1 MTYQAMNTF
10 RSRITL
16 LTGGLLLSLSLVL
29 VTYFYQVAS
38 TRLSKA
44 SGEYLVGISQSISNM
59 LTANLIERERE
70 IVLLSKRLSLYQ
82 NQNLSELEQTID
94 QVKNSYKHYAWVG
107 FANADGVVLASGDGL
122 LKGADVSQRPWF
134 INGRSAPFIGDLHKA
149 LLLESLLPKPEDGS
163 PIRFVDFSAPVI
175 DANGKLE
182 GVVATHANWLWAK
195 EVLSSSFTEASKT
208 KEIDMFIINNSGE
221 VLYPDNYLGDISVP
235 TTLPKDGQFES
246 LIWQDG
252 KDYLTSTVSVDSPE
266 STTLGWRL
274 VVRQPVDIA
283 MSSVKEVHSLFL
295 ILGMAATVFCM
306 FLAYR
311 FAGSLSFPLERLA
324 VTAKRIQQ
332 GDRHVTFQEDSQLN
346 EVTSL
351 SRSLQDMMSS
361 LLDREQTLLQLNSTL
376 EAKVQSRTAQL
387 EATNQ
392 SLKAIVRQDRLTQV
406 YNRLAL
412 DEELIKHYE
421 LARESGNQFAIIMV
435 DADHFKKINDQY
447 GHTVGDKV
455 LKRMAAVLKSIVDNS
470 GMVARFGGEEFTVL
484 LPTTDVENAQKMAER
499 LREHMEKTEM
509 AEGLY
514 ITASF
519 GVALYKADDDHYE
532 QVLNRADA
540 ALYKAKDTGR
550 NRVVVSD

>member
-1 MTYQAMNTF
+1 MLQGIHTF

-29 VTYFYQVAS
+29 VTSSYYVAS
-38 TRLSKA
+38 TRLSNA

-70 IVLLSKRLSLYQ
+70 IILLSKRLSLYQ
-82 NQNLSELEQTID
+82 SHNLAELEQTID
-94 QVKNSYKHYAWVG
+94 QVKNSYKHYAWIG
-107 FANADGVVLASGDGL
+107 FASPEGVVLASGDGL

-134 INGRSAPFIGDLHKA
+134 INGRSGPFIGDFHKA

-175 DANGKLE
+175 NEQGKLE

-195 EVLSSSFTEASKT
+195 EVLSSSFTAASKT
-208 KEIDMFIINNSGE
+208 KEIDMFIINNDGD
-221 VLYPDNYLGDISVP
+221 VLYPDNHLGDIHVP
-235 TTLPKDGQFES
+235 TILPKDGQFES

-252 KDYLTSTVSVDSPE
+252 KDYLTSKAFVDSPE
-266 STTLGWRL
+266 STNLGWHI
-274 VVRQPVDIA
+274 VVRQPVAIA
-283 MSSVKEVHSLFL
+283 MSTVNELYKLL
-295 ILGMAATVFCM
+295 LTLGIISTLFCM
-306 FLAYR
+306 ILAYR
-311 FAGSLSFPLERLA
+311 LAGALSFPLERLA
-324 VTAKRIQQ
+324 GTANRIQQ
-332 GDRHVTFQEDSQLN
+332 GDRHVTFQEDSQSH

-406 YNRLAL
+406 CNRLAL
-412 DEELIKHYE
+412 DEELLKEYE
-421 LARESGNQFAIIMV
+421 LARESGNPYAVIMV
-435 DADHFKKINDQY
+435 DADHFKKVNDQY
-447 GHTVGDKV
+447 GHTVGDTV
-455 LKRMAAVLKSIVDNS
+455 LKKMAAVLESIVGS
-470 GMVARFGGEEFTVL
+470 KGMVARFGGEEFTVL
-484 LPTTDVENAQKMAER
+484 LPNTQIENVQHLAET
-499 LREHMEKTEM
+499 LREKVADTEM
-509 AEGLY
+509 YTSLY
-514 ITASF
+514 VTASL
-519 GVALYKADDDHYE
+519 GVAMFKMTDDHYE

-540 ALYKAKDTGR
+540 ALYEAKGTGR

>member
-1 MTYQAMNTF
+1 MTLQRIHTF
-10 RSRITL
+10 RSRITI

-29 VTYFYQVAS
+29 VTAFYYVAS
-38 TRLSKA
+38 TRLSNA
-44 SGEYLVGISQSISNM
+44 SGEYLVGISQSTSNM

-70 IVLLSKRLSLYQ
+70 IILLSKRLSLYQ
-82 NQNLSELEQTID
+82 SDNLRELQQTID
-94 QVKNSYKHYAWVG
+94 QIKNSYKHYAWIG
-107 FANADGVVLASGDGL
+107 FASADGVVLASGNGV

-134 INGRSAPFIGDLHKA
+134 INGRSGPFIGDLHKA

-163 PIRFVDFSAPVI
+163 AIRFVDFSAPVI
-175 DANGKLE
+175 NEDGKLE

-208 KEIDMFIINNSGE
+208 KEIDMYIVNNDGD
-221 VLYPDNYLGDISVP
+221 VLYPDNHLGDISVP

-252 KDYLTSTVSVDSPE
+252 KDYLTSTAFVDSPE
-266 STTLGWRL
+266 STYLGWRI
-274 VVRQPVDIA
+274 VVRQPVAIA
-283 MSSVKEVHSLFL
+283 MS
-295 ILGMAATVFCM
+295 TVNELHKLLLTFGIISTLFCM
-306 FLAYR
+306 ILAYR
-311 FAGSLSFPLERLA
+311 LAGMLSFPLERLA

-332 GDRHVTFQEDSQLN
+332 GDRNVTFQEDNQLH

-435 DADHFKKINDQY
+435 DADHFKNINDQY

-455 LKRMAAVLKSIVDNS
+455 LKRMAAVLKNMVDNS

-484 LPTTDVENAQKMAER
+484 LPNTDVENAQKMAEI

-509 AEGLY
+509 ADGLY

-519 GVALYKADDDHYE
+519 GVAMYSADDDHYE

-540 ALYKAKDTGR
+540 ALYKAKETGR
-550 NRVVVSD
+550 NKVVFSY

>member
-1 MTYQAMNTF
+1 MQVIHTF

-29 VTYFYQVAS
+29 VTSSYYVAS
-38 TRLSKA
+38 TRLSNA
-44 SGEYLVGISQSISNM
+44 SGEYLVSISQSISNM

-70 IVLLSKRLSLYQ
+70 IILLSKRLSLYQ
-82 NQNLSELEQTID
+82 DQNLSELEQVID
-94 QVKNSYKHYAWVG
+94 QVKNSYKHYVWIG
-107 FANADGVVLASGDGL
+107 FANTDGVVLASGDGL
-122 LKGADVSQRPWF
+122 LKGVDVSQRPWF

-175 DANGKLE
+175 NEQGELE

-195 EVLSSSFTEASKT
+195 EVLSSSFTAASKT
-208 KEIDMFIINNSGE
+208 KEIDMFIINNDGD
-221 VLYPDNYLGDISVP
+221 VLYPDNHLSDIYVP

-252 KDYLTSTVSVDSPE
+252 EDYLTSTAYVKSPE
-266 STTLGWRL
+266 SADLGWHI
-274 VVRQPVDIA
+274 VVRQPVAIA
-283 MSSVKEVHSLFL
+283 MSSVKEVHRLFL
-295 ILGMAATVFCM
+295 ILGIASTLFCM

-311 FAGSLSFPLERLA
+311 LAGSLSFPLERLA
-324 VTAKRIQQ
+324 GTAKCIQQ
-332 GDRHVTFQEDSQLN
+332 GDRHVTFQEDSQLH

-447 GHTVGDKV
+447 GHTIGDKV
-455 LKRMAAVLKSIVDNS
+455 LKRMAAVLKNLVDNS
-470 GMVARFGGEEFTVL
+470 GIVARFGGEEFTVL

-540 ALYKAKDTGR
+540 ALYKAKETGR
-550 NRVVVSD
+550 NKVVVSY

>member
-1 MTYQAMNTF
+1 MNTF